1 MNKPRNFFKDTYHHI
16 YNRGA
21 NKQKIFFD
29 TNDYLYFLKQLNEYK
44 NKFHITVLC
53 YCLLPNHFHMFLK
66 QNTNEY
72 PISLMLSH
80 LINSYTKTIN
90 KKYKKSGV
98 LFESKTKSKYCDDE
112 IYFKWIFKYILSNP
126 VKDGLVKY
134 SQEWEFSNAKELF
147 GLRNV
152 TLCDNEEVYSFFDTK
167 EQFLEFIT
175 NEKNKVVYDVW

>member
-1 MNKPRNFFKDTYHHI
+1 
-16 YNRGA
+16 
-21 NKQKIFFD
+21 
-29 TNDYLYFLKQLNEYK
+29 
-44 NKFHITVLC
+44 
-53 YCLLPNHFHMFLK
+53 
-66 QNTNEY
+66 
-72 PISLMLSH
+72 MLSH